1 LINAGVCHEN
11 SSINNRVTVP
21 TTTTN
26 GNGAPG
32 SHATATG
39 TLLIR
44 QFQYLVALA
53 RERHFAR
60 AAAACHVTQPTLS
73 SGIKQLEE
81 SLGVLVVERGQRFR
95 GLTPEGERVLAWAR
109 RITSDVQSLRQ
120 DVDATR
126 GELSGRLRV
135 GVVPSALPMIALL
148 TAPFAER
155 YPGTSIT
162 VTSLTSTAIE
172 RSLEDFEI
180 DAGITYLE
188 GEPLGHVDIVP
199 LYRERYVLV
208 TPTRS
213 TIGMKPR
220 DSVTW
225 LDASSLPLV
234 LLTPDMR
241 HRRIIDSH
249 FREAGVTAAPRVEA
263 DSMEAVC
270 AHVRHGVL
278 SGVLPQAALT
288 ILGDTPGPGLRVIP
302 LVEPDASH
310 AVGLVTLDRDP
321 PTPIA
326 AAFRQIARE
335 IDIESAFDPAAVA
348 VPRLSKTG

>member
-1 LINAGVCHEN
+1 
-11 SSINNRVTVP
+11 
-21 TTTTN
+21 
-26 GNGAPG
+26 
-32 SHATATG
+32 
-39 TLLIR
+39 LIR

-60 AAAACHVTQPTLS
+60 AAATCHVTQPTLS

-109 RITSDVQSLRQ
+109 RITADVQSLRQ

-155 YPGTSIT
+155 HPGTSIT
-162 VTSLTSTAIE
+162 VTSLTSRAIE
-172 RSLEDFEI
+172 RALEEFEI
-180 DAGITYLE
+180 DAGITYLDD
-188 GEPLGHVDIVP
+188 EPMGRVSVVP
-199 LYRERYVLV
+199 LYHERYVLV

-213 TIGMKPR
+213 SVGARARET
-220 DSVTW
+220 VTW
-225 LDASSLPLV
+225 HEAASLPLC
-234 LLTPDMR
+234 LLTTDMR
-241 HRRIIDSH
+241 HRRIIDGH
-249 FREAGVTAAPRVEA
+249 FREAGVAPAPRVEA
-263 DSMEAVC
+263 DSMEALC

-278 SGVLPQAALT
+278 SGVLPQAALA
-288 ILGDTPGPGLRVIP
+288 ILGDMSGSLLRMIP
-302 LVEPDASH
+302 LTEPAASH

-335 IDIESAFDPAAVA
+335 IDVESILDPSSGMAA
-348 VPRLSKTG
+348 LKIG

>member
-1 LINAGVCHEN
+1 M
-11 SSINNRVTVP
+11 S

-26 GNGAPG
+26 GN
-32 SHATATG
+32 G

-109 RITSDVQSLRQ
+109 RITADVQSLRQ

-135 GVVPSALPMIALL
+135 GVVPSALPMIAML

-162 VTSLTSTAIE
+162 VTSLTSRALE
-172 RSLEDFEI
+172 RALEEFEI
-180 DAGITYLE
+180 DAGVTYLE
-188 GEPLGHVDIVP
+188 DEPLGRVEVVP
-199 LYRERYVLV
+199 LYHERYVLV
-208 TPTRS
+208 TPARS
-213 TIGMKPR
+213 SIGARAR
-220 DSVTW
+220 DTVTW
-225 LDASSLPLV
+225 HETASLPLC
-234 LLTPDMR
+234 LLTTDMR
-241 HRRIIDSH
+241 HRRILDGH
-249 FREAGVTAAPRVEA
+249 FREAGVTPAPRVEA

-270 AHVRHGVL
+270 AHVRHGLL

-288 ILGDTPGPGLRVIP
+288 ILGDTPGPTLRVIP
-302 LVEPDASH
+302 LTEPAASH

-335 IDIESAFDPAAVA
+335 IDIEAVLNPSTHTAA
-348 VPRLSKTG
+348 LKIG

>member
-1 LINAGVCHEN
+1 M
-11 SSINNRVTVP
+11 S

-26 GNGAPG
+26 GN
-32 SHATATG
+32 G

-109 RITSDVQSLRQ
+109 RITADVQSLRQ

-135 GVVPSALPMIALL
+135 GVVPSALPMIAIL

-155 YPGTSIT
+155 YPGTTIT
-162 VTSLTSTAIE
+162 VTSLTSRALE
-172 RSLEDFEI
+172 RALEEFEI
-180 DAGITYLE
+180 DAGVTYLE
-188 GEPLGHVDIVP
+188 DEPLGRVEVVP
-199 LYRERYVLV
+199 LYHERYVLV
-208 TPTRS
+208 TPARS
-213 TIGMKPR
+213 SIGARAR
-220 DSVTW
+220 DTVTW
-225 LDASSLPLV
+225 HEAASLPLC
-234 LLTPDMR
+234 LLTTDMR
-241 HRRIIDSH
+241 HRRIIDGH
-249 FREAGVTAAPRVEA
+249 FREAGATPAPRVEA

-288 ILGDTPGPGLRVIP
+288 ILGDAPTLRVIP
-302 LVEPDASH
+302 LTEPAASH

-335 IDIESAFDPAAVA
+335 MDIEAVLDPSAHTAA
-348 VPRLSKTG
+348 LKIG

>member
-1 LINAGVCHEN
+1 
-11 SSINNRVTVP
+11 
-21 TTTTN
+21 
-26 GNGAPG
+26 
-32 SHATATG
+32 
-39 TLLIR
+39 
-44 QFQYLVALA
+44 
-53 RERHFAR
+53 
-60 AAAACHVTQPTLS
+60 VTQPTLS

-109 RITSDVQSLRQ
+109 RITADVQSLRQ

-135 GVVPSALPMIALL
+135 GVVPSALPMIAIL

-162 VTSLTSTAIE
+162 VTSLTSRALE
-172 RSLEDFEI
+172 RALEEFEI
-180 DAGITYLE
+180 DAGVTYLE
-188 GEPLGHVDIVP
+188 DEPLGRVEVVP
-199 LYRERYVLV
+199 LYHERYVLV
-208 TPTRS
+208 TPARS
-213 TIGMKPR
+213 SIGAR
-220 DSVTW
+220 SRETVTW
-225 LDASSLPLV
+225 HEAAALPLC
-234 LLTPDMR
+234 LLTTDMR
-241 HRRIIDSH
+241 HRRIIDGH
-249 FREAGVTAAPRVEA
+249 FREAGATPAPRVEA

-270 AHVRHGVL
+270 AHVRHGML

-288 ILGDTPGPGLRVIP
+288 ILGDAPTLRVIP
-302 LVEPDASH
+302 LTEPAASH

-335 IDIESAFDPAAVA
+335 MDIEAVLDPSAHTAA
-348 VPRLSKTG
+348 LKIG

>member
-1 LINAGVCHEN
+1 LLFWCSCHDN
-11 SSINNRVTVP
+11 THINNRVTVP

-26 GNGAPG
+26 GNGAP
-32 SHATATG
+32 HAHPTG

-109 RITSDVQSLRQ
+109 RITADVQSLRQ

-135 GVVPSALPMIALL
+135 GVVPSAVPMIALL

-162 VTSLTSTAIE
+162 VISSTSRAIE
-172 RSLEDFEI
+172 RALEDFEI
-180 DAGITYLE
+180 DAGVTYLE
-188 GEPLGHVDIVP
+188 DEPLGRVAVVP
-199 LYRERYVLV
+199 LYHERYVLV
-208 TPTRS
+208 TPARS
-213 TIGMKPR
+213 PLGMTAR

-225 LDASSLPLV
+225 LEAASLPLC

-249 FREAGVTAAPRVEA
+249 FREAGGTPAPRVEA

-270 AHVRHGVL
+270 AHVRHGLL
-278 SGVLPQAALT
+278 SGVLPQAALA
-288 ILGDTPGPGLRVIP
+288 IIGDAPGLRVVP
-302 LVEPDASH
+302 LTEPAASH

-335 IDIESAFDPAAVA
+335 IDVESALDPSSELATL
-348 VPRLSKTG
+348 RIG

>member
-1 LINAGVCHEN
+1 M
-11 SSINNRVTVP
+11 S

-26 GNGAPG
+26 GN
-32 SHATATG
+32 G

-109 RITSDVQSLRQ
+109 RITADVQSLRQ

-135 GVVPSALPMIALL
+135 GVVPSALPMIAIL

-162 VTSLTSTAIE
+162 VTSLTSRALE
-172 RSLEDFEI
+172 RALEEFEI
-180 DAGITYLE
+180 DAGVTYLE
-188 GEPLGHVDIVP
+188 DEPLGRVEVVP
-199 LYRERYVLV
+199 LYHERYVLV
-208 TPTRS
+208 TPARS
-213 TIGMKPR
+213 SIGAR
-220 DSVTW
+220 SRETVTW
-225 LDASSLPLV
+225 HEAAALPLC
-234 LLTPDMR
+234 LLTTDMR
-241 HRRIIDSH
+241 HRRIIDGH
-249 FREAGVTAAPRVEA
+249 FREAGATPAPRVEA

-270 AHVRHGVL
+270 AHVRHGML

-288 ILGDTPGPGLRVIP
+288 ILGDAPTLRVIP
-302 LVEPDASH
+302 LTEPAASH

-335 IDIESAFDPAAVA
+335 MDIEAVLDPSAHTAA
-348 VPRLSKTG
+348 LKIG

>member
-1 LINAGVCHEN
+1 
-11 SSINNRVTVP
+11 
-21 TTTTN
+21 
-26 GNGAPG
+26 
-32 SHATATG
+32 
-39 TLLIR
+39 
-44 QFQYLVALA
+44 
-53 RERHFAR
+53 
-60 AAAACHVTQPTLS
+60 VTQPTLS

-109 RITSDVQSLRQ
+109 RITADVQSLRQ

-135 GVVPSALPMIALL
+135 GVVPSALPMIAIL

-155 YPGTSIT
+155 YPGASIT
-162 VTSLTSTAIE
+162 VTSLTSRALE
-172 RSLEDFEI
+172 RALEEFEI
-180 DAGITYLE
+180 DAGVTYLE
-188 GEPLGHVDIVP
+188 DEPLGRVEVVP
-199 LYRERYVLV
+199 LYHERYVLV
-208 TPTRS
+208 TPARSSIGTRS
-213 TIGMKPR
+213 RET
-220 DSVTW
+220 VTW
-225 LDASSLPLV
+225 HEAASLPLC
-234 LLTPDMR
+234 LLTTDMR
-241 HRRIIDSH
+241 HRRIIDGH
-249 FREAGVTAAPRVEA
+249 FREAGVTPAPRVEA

-288 ILGDTPGPGLRVIP
+288 ILGDAPTLRVIP
-302 LVEPDASH
+302 LTEPAASH

-335 IDIESAFDPAAVA
+335 IDIEAVLDPSAHTAA
-348 VPRLSKTG
+348 LKIG

>member
-1 LINAGVCHEN
+1 V
-11 SSINNRVTVP
+11 S

-26 GNGAPG
+26 GN
-32 SHATATG
+32 G

-109 RITSDVQSLRQ
+109 RITADVQSLRQ

-135 GVVPSALPMIALL
+135 GVVPSALPMIAML

-155 YPGTSIT
+155 HPGTSIT
-162 VTSLTSTAIE
+162 VTSLTSSALE
-172 RSLEDFEI
+172 RALEEFEI
-180 DAGITYLE
+180 DAGVTYLE
-188 GEPLGHVDIVP
+188 DEPLGRVQVVP
-199 LYRERYVLV
+199 LYHERYVLV
-208 TPTRS
+208 TPARS
-213 TIGMKPR
+213 SIGARAR
-220 DSVTW
+220 DTVTW
-225 LDASSLPLV
+225 HEAASLPLC
-234 LLTPDMR
+234 LLTTDMR
-241 HRRIIDSH
+241 HRRIIDGH
-249 FREAGVTAAPRVEA
+249 FREAGVTPAPRVEA

-288 ILGDTPGPGLRVIP
+288 IVGDTPGPTLRVIP
-302 LVEPDASH
+302 LTEPAASH

-335 IDIESAFDPAAVA
+335 MDIEAVLNPSAHIAA
-348 VPRLSKTG
+348 LKIG

>member
-1 LINAGVCHEN
+1 VGAGN
-11 SSINNRVTVP
+11 KNTSINNRVTVP

-26 GNGAPG
+26 GNGAPA
-32 SHATATG
+32 SHATG

-60 AAAACHVTQPTLS
+60 AATACHVTQPTLS

-109 RITSDVQSLRQ
+109 RITADVQSLRQ

-172 RSLEDFEI
+172 RSLEEFEI

-188 GEPLGHVDIVP
+188 GEPLGRVDIVP

-213 TIGMKPR
+213 PIGIKPR
-220 DSVTW
+220 ENVTW
-225 LDASSLPLV
+225 HDASTLPLV

-241 HRRIIDSH
+241 HRRIIDGH
-249 FREAGVTAAPRVEA
+249 FREAGVTIAPRVEA

-288 ILGDTPGPGLRVIP
+288 ILGDSPGPGLRVIP
-302 LVEPDASH
+302 LIEPAASH

-335 IDIESAFDPAAVA
+335 IDIESAFDPAGAT
-348 VPRLSKTG
+348 VPRLSRTG

>member
-1 LINAGVCHEN
+1 MLYHGARHDN
-11 SSINNRVTVP
+11 SRINNRDPVT

-26 GNGAPG
+26 GN
-32 SHATATG
+32 G

-109 RITSDVQSLRQ
+109 RITADVQSLRQ

-135 GVVPSALPMIALL
+135 GVIPSALPMISML
-148 TAPFAER
+148 TAPFADR

-162 VTSLTSTAIE
+162 LISLTSRAIE
-172 RSLEDFEI
+172 RSLEEFEI
-180 DAGITYLE
+180 DAGVTYLDD
-188 GEPLGHVDIVP
+188 EPLGRVDIVS
-199 LYRERYVLV
+199 LYNERYVLV
-208 TPTRS
+208 TPARS
-213 TIGMKPR
+213 PIGAKAR
-220 DSVTW
+220 ETVTW
-225 LDASSLPLV
+225 HEAASLPLC
-234 LLTPDMR
+234 LLTTDMR
-241 HRRIIDSH
+241 HRRIIDGH
-249 FREAGVTAAPRVEA
+249 FREAGVAPTPRVEA

-278 SGVLPQAALT
+278 SGVLPHAALS
-288 ILGDTPGPGLRVIP
+288 ILGDVPGPSLRVIP
-302 LVEPDASH
+302 LIEPAATH

-335 IDIESAFDPAAVA
+335 IDIESVLDPSAGVAAL
-348 VPRLSKTG
+348 RIG

>member
-1 LINAGVCHEN
+1 M
-11 SSINNRVTVP
+11 P

-26 GNGAPG
+26 GSGAPA
-32 SHATATG
+32 SHPTG

-109 RITSDVQSLRQ
+109 RITADVQSLRQ

-135 GVVPSALPMIALL
+135 GVVPSALPMVALL

-172 RSLEDFEI
+172 RSLEEFEI

-188 GEPLGHVDIVP
+188 EEPLGRVDVVP

-213 TIGMKPR
+213 PIGAKPR
-220 DSVTW
+220 ENVTW
-225 LDASSLPLV
+225 HEAAALPLV

-249 FREAGVTAAPRVEA
+249 FREAGVTIAPRVEA

-270 AHVRHGVL
+270 AHVRHGLL

-302 LVEPDASH
+302 LIEPAASH
-310 AVGLVTLDRDP
+310 AVGLLTLDRDP

-335 IDIESAFDPAAVA
+335 IDIESAFDPAGATI
-348 VPRLSKTG
+348 PRLSRTG

>member
-1 LINAGVCHEN
+1 
-11 SSINNRVTVP
+11 VT

-26 GNGAPG
+26 GNGAPA
-32 SHATATG
+32 SHATG

-135 GVVPSALPMIALL
+135 GVVPSALPVIALL

-155 YPGTSIT
+155 HPGTSIT
-162 VTSLTSTAIE
+162 VTSLTSRAIE
-172 RSLEDFEI
+172 RALEEFEI
-180 DAGITYLE
+180 DAGITYLDE
-188 GEPLGHVDIVP
+188 EPLGRISVVP
-199 LYRERYVLV
+199 LYHERYVLV
-208 TPTRS
+208 TPARS
-213 TIGMKPR
+213 AIGSRSR

-225 LDASSLPLV
+225 HEAASLPLV
-234 LLTPDMR
+234 LLTTDMR
-241 HRRIIDSH
+241 HRRIIDGH
-249 FREAGVTAAPRVEA
+249 FREAGATPSPRVEA

-288 ILGDTPGPGLRVIP
+288 ILGDVPGLRMIP
-302 LVEPDASH
+302 LTEPAASH

-335 IDIESAFDPAAVA
+335 IDIESVLEPSNGMAA
-348 VPRLSKTG
+348 LKIG

>member
-1 LINAGVCHEN
+1 V
-11 SSINNRVTVP
+11 S

-26 GNGAPG
+26 GN
-32 SHATATG
+32 G

-109 RITSDVQSLRQ
+109 RITADVQSLRQ

-135 GVVPSALPMIALL
+135 GVVPSALPMIAML

-155 YPGTSIT
+155 HPGTSIT
-162 VTSLTSTAIE
+162 VTSLTSSALE
-172 RSLEDFEI
+172 RALEEFEI
-180 DAGITYLE
+180 DAGVTYLE
-188 GEPLGHVDIVP
+188 DEPLGRVDVVP
-199 LYRERYVLV
+199 LYHERYVLV
-208 TPTRS
+208 TPARS
-213 TIGMKPR
+213 SIGARAR
-220 DSVTW
+220 DTVTW
-225 LDASSLPLV
+225 HEAASLPLC
-234 LLTPDMR
+234 LLTTDMR
-241 HRRIIDSH
+241 HRRIIDGH
-249 FREAGVTAAPRVEA
+249 FREAGVTPAPRVEA

-270 AHVRHGVL
+270 AHVRHGLL

-288 ILGDTPGPGLRVIP
+288 ILGDTPGPTVRVIP
-302 LVEPDASH
+302 LTEPAASH

-335 IDIESAFDPAAVA
+335 MDIEAVLNPSAHIAA
-348 VPRLSKTG
+348 LKIG

>member
-1 LINAGVCHEN
+1 
-11 SSINNRVTVP
+11 
-21 TTTTN
+21 
-26 GNGAPG
+26 
-32 SHATATG
+32 
-39 TLLIR
+39 
-44 QFQYLVALA
+44 
-53 RERHFAR
+53 
-60 AAAACHVTQPTLS
+60 LS

-109 RITSDVQSLRQ
+109 RITADVQSLRQ

-135 GVVPSALPMIALL
+135 GVVPSALPMIAIL

-162 VTSLTSTAIE
+162 VTSLTSRALE
-172 RSLEDFEI
+172 RALEEFEI
-180 DAGITYLE
+180 DAGVTYLE
-188 GEPLGHVDIVP
+188 DEPLGRVEVVP
-199 LYRERYVLV
+199 LYHERYVLV
-208 TPTRS
+208 TPARS
-213 TIGMKPR
+213 SIGAR
-220 DSVTW
+220 SRETVTW
-225 LDASSLPLV
+225 HEAAALPLC
-234 LLTPDMR
+234 LLTTDMR
-241 HRRIIDSH
+241 HRRIIDGH
-249 FREAGVTAAPRVEA
+249 FREAGATPAPRVEA

-270 AHVRHGVL
+270 AHVRHGML

-288 ILGDTPGPGLRVIP
+288 ILGDAPTLRVIP
-302 LVEPDASH
+302 LTEPAASH

-335 IDIESAFDPAAVA
+335 MDIEAVLDPSAHTAA
-348 VPRLSKTG
+348 LKIG

>member
-1 LINAGVCHEN
+1 LCAGSITTIRV
-11 SSINNRVTVP
+11 INNRVTVP
-21 TTTTN
+21 TTATN
-26 GNGAPG
+26 GNGAP
-32 SHATATG
+32 HTTG

-109 RITSDVQSLRQ
+109 RITADVQSLRQ

-162 VTSLTSTAIE
+162 VTSLTSRAIE
-172 RSLEDFEI
+172 RSLEEFEI
-180 DAGITYLE
+180 DAGVTYLE
-188 GEPLGHVDIVP
+188 DEPLGRVDIVP

-208 TPTRS
+208 TPARS
-213 TIGMKPR
+213 PIGAKGR
-220 DSVTW
+220 DAATW
-225 LDASSLPLV
+225 HDAASLPLA

-249 FREAGVTAAPRVEA
+249 FREAGVTPAPRVEA

-270 AHVRHGVL
+270 AHVRHGAL
-278 SGVLPQAALT
+278 SGVLPQAALS
-288 ILGDTPGPGLRVIP
+288 ILGDTPAGLRVIP
-302 LVEPDASH
+302 LVEPAASH

-335 IDIESAFDPAAVA
+335 MDIESALDPASELAG
-348 VPRLSKTG
+348 LKIG

>member
-1 LINAGVCHEN
+1 V
-11 SSINNRVTVP
+11 S

-26 GNGAPG
+26 GN
-32 SHATATG
+32 G

-109 RITSDVQSLRQ
+109 RITADVQSLRQ

-135 GVVPSALPMIALL
+135 GVVPSALPMIAML

-155 YPGTSIT
+155 HPGTSIT
-162 VTSLTSTAIE
+162 VTSLTSSALE
-172 RSLEDFEI
+172 RALEEFEI
-180 DAGITYLE
+180 DAGVTYLE
-188 GEPLGHVDIVP
+188 DEPLGRVDVVP
-199 LYRERYVLV
+199 LYHERYVLV
-208 TPTRS
+208 TPARS
-213 TIGMKPR
+213 SIGARAR
-220 DSVTW
+220 DTVTW
-225 LDASSLPLV
+225 HEAASLPLC
-234 LLTPDMR
+234 LLTTDMR
-241 HRRIIDSH
+241 HRRIIDGH
-249 FREAGVTAAPRVEA
+249 FREAGVTPAPRVEA

-288 ILGDTPGPGLRVIP
+288 ILGDAPTLRVIP
-302 LVEPDASH
+302 LTEPAASH

-335 IDIESAFDPAAVA
+335 MDIESVLDPSAHIAA
-348 VPRLSKTG
+348 LKIG

>member
-1 LINAGVCHEN
+1 V
-11 SSINNRVTVP
+11 S

-26 GNGAPG
+26 GN
-32 SHATATG
+32 G

-109 RITSDVQSLRQ
+109 RITADVQSLRQ

-135 GVVPSALPMIALL
+135 GVVPSALPMIAIL

-162 VTSLTSTAIE
+162 VTSLTSRALE
-172 RSLEDFEI
+172 RALEEFEI
-180 DAGITYLE
+180 DAGVTYLE
-188 GEPLGHVDIVP
+188 DEPLGRVEVVP
-199 LYRERYVLV
+199 LYHERYVLV
-208 TPTRS
+208 TPARS
-213 TIGMKPR
+213 SIGAR
-220 DSVTW
+220 SRETVTW
-225 LDASSLPLV
+225 HEAAALPLC
-234 LLTPDMR
+234 LLTTDMR
-241 HRRIIDSH
+241 HRRIIDGH
-249 FREAGVTAAPRVEA
+249 FREAGATPAPRVEA

-270 AHVRHGVL
+270 AHVRHGML

-288 ILGDTPGPGLRVIP
+288 ILGDAPTLRVIP
-302 LVEPDASH
+302 LTEPAASH

-335 IDIESAFDPAAVA
+335 MDIEAVLDPSAHTAA
-348 VPRLSKTG
+348 LKIG

>member
-1 LINAGVCHEN
+1 V
-11 SSINNRVTVP
+11 

-26 GNGAPG
+26 GN
-32 SHATATG
+32 G

-109 RITSDVQSLRQ
+109 RITADVQSLRQ

-135 GVVPSALPMIALL
+135 GVVPSALPMIAML

-162 VTSLTSTAIE
+162 VTSLASRALE
-172 RSLEDFEI
+172 RALEEFEI
-180 DAGITYLE
+180 DAGVTYLE
-188 GEPLGHVDIVP
+188 DEPLGRVEVVP
-199 LYRERYVLV
+199 LYHERYVLV
-208 TPTRS
+208 TPARS
-213 TIGMKPR
+213 SIGAR
-220 DSVTW
+220 ARETVTW
-225 LDASSLPLV
+225 HEAASLPLC
-234 LLTPDMR
+234 LLTTDMR

-249 FREAGVTAAPRVEA
+249 FREAGVTPAPRVEA

-270 AHVRHGVL
+270 AHVRHGAL

-288 ILGDTPGPGLRVIP
+288 ILGDTPGPTLRVIP
-302 LVEPDASH
+302 LTEPAASH

-335 IDIESAFDPAAVA
+335 MDIEAVLDPSAHTAT
-348 VPRLSKTG
+348 LKIG

>member
-1 LINAGVCHEN
+1 V
-11 SSINNRVTVP
+11 

-26 GNGAPG
+26 GN
-32 SHATATG
+32 G

-109 RITSDVQSLRQ
+109 RITADVQSLRQ

-135 GVVPSALPMIALL
+135 GVVPSALPMIAML

-162 VTSLTSTAIE
+162 VTSLTSSALE
-172 RSLEDFEI
+172 RALEEFEI
-180 DAGITYLE
+180 DAGVTYLE
-188 GEPLGHVDIVP
+188 DEPLGRVEVVP
-199 LYRERYVLV
+199 LYHERYVLV
-208 TPTRS
+208 TPARS
-213 TIGMKPR
+213 SIGAR
-220 DSVTW
+220 ARETVTW
-225 LDASSLPLV
+225 HEAASLPLC
-234 LLTPDMR
+234 LLTTDMR
-241 HRRIIDSH
+241 HRRIIDGH
-249 FREAGVTAAPRVEA
+249 FREAGVTPAPRVEA

-270 AHVRHGVL
+270 AHVRHGML

-288 ILGDTPGPGLRVIP
+288 ILGNTPGPTLRVIP
-302 LVEPDASH
+302 LTEPAASH

-335 IDIESAFDPAAVA
+335 MDIEAVLDPTAHTAA
-348 VPRLSKTG
+348 LKIG

>member
-1 LINAGVCHEN
+1 M
-11 SSINNRVTVP
+11 S

-26 GNGAPG
+26 GN
-32 SHATATG
+32 G

-109 RITSDVQSLRQ
+109 RITADVQSLRQ

-135 GVVPSALPMIALL
+135 GVVPSALPMIAIL

-162 VTSLTSTAIE
+162 VTSLTSRALE
-172 RSLEDFEI
+172 RALEEFEI
-180 DAGITYLE
+180 DAGVTYLE
-188 GEPLGHVDIVP
+188 DEPLGRVEVVP
-199 LYRERYVLV
+199 LYHERYVLV
-208 TPTRS
+208 TPARS
-213 TIGMKPR
+213 SIGAR
-220 DSVTW
+220 SRETVTW
-225 LDASSLPLV
+225 HEAAALPLC
-234 LLTPDMR
+234 LLTTDMR
-241 HRRIIDSH
+241 HRRIIDGH
-249 FREAGVTAAPRVEA
+249 FREAGATPAPRVEA

-270 AHVRHGVL
+270 AHVRHGML

-288 ILGDTPGPGLRVIP
+288 ILGDAPTLRVIP
-302 LVEPDASH
+302 LTEPAASH

-335 IDIESAFDPAAVA
+335 MDIEAVLDPSAHTAAL
-348 VPRLSKTG
+348 RIG

>member
-1 LINAGVCHEN
+1 
-11 SSINNRVTVP
+11 VP

-26 GNGAPG
+26 GNGAP
-32 SHATATG
+32 HAHPTG

-109 RITSDVQSLRQ
+109 RITADVQSLRQ

-135 GVVPSALPMIALL
+135 GVVPSALPMVALL

-162 VTSLTSTAIE
+162 VTSSTSRAIE
-172 RSLEDFEI
+172 RALEEFEI
-180 DAGITYLE
+180 DAGVTYLE
-188 GEPLGHVDIVP
+188 DEPLGRVEVVP
-199 LYRERYVLV
+199 LYHERYVLV
-208 TPTRS
+208 TPARS
-213 TIGMKPR
+213 PLGVKSR
-220 DSVTW
+220 DSITW
-225 LDASSLPLV
+225 LDAASLPLC

-241 HRRIIDSH
+241 HRRIIDTH
-249 FREAGVTAAPRVEA
+249 FREAGTTPAPRVEA

-270 AHVRHGVL
+270 AHVRQGLL
-278 SGVLPQAALT
+278 SGVLPQAALA
-288 ILGDTPGPGLRVIP
+288 IIGDTPGLRVFP
-302 LVEPDASH
+302 LIEPAASH

-335 IDIESAFDPAAVA
+335 IDVESALDPSSELAT
-348 VPRLSKTG
+348 LKIG

>member
-1 LINAGVCHEN
+1 LINVGAGNEN

-26 GNGAPG
+26 GNGAP
-32 SHATATG
+32 ATHATG

-60 AAAACHVTQPTLS
+60 AATACHVTQPTLS

-109 RITSDVQSLRQ
+109 RITADVQSLRQ

-172 RSLEDFEI
+172 RSLEEFEI

-188 GEPLGHVDIVP
+188 DEPLGRVDIVP

-213 TIGMKPR
+213 AIGIKPR
-220 DSVTW
+220 ENVTW
-225 LDASSLPLV
+225 HDASALPLV

-241 HRRIIDSH
+241 HRRIIDGH
-249 FREAGVTAAPRVEA
+249 FREAGVTIAPRVEA

-288 ILGDTPGPGLRVIP
+288 ILGDSPGPGLRVIP
-302 LVEPDASH
+302 LVEPSASH

-335 IDIESAFDPAAVA
+335 IDIESAFDPAGAT
-348 VPRLSKTG
+348 VPRLSRTG

>member
-1 LINAGVCHEN
+1 V
-11 SSINNRVTVP
+11 S

-26 GNGAPG
+26 GN
-32 SHATATG
+32 G

-109 RITSDVQSLRQ
+109 RITADVQSLRQ

-135 GVVPSALPMIALL
+135 GVVPSALPMIAIL

-162 VTSLTSTAIE
+162 VTSLTSRALE
-172 RSLEDFEI
+172 RALEEFEI
-180 DAGITYLE
+180 DAGVTYLE
-188 GEPLGHVDIVP
+188 DEPLGRVEVVP
-199 LYRERYVLV
+199 LYHERYVLV
-208 TPTRS
+208 TPARS
-213 TIGMKPR
+213 SIGAR
-220 DSVTW
+220 SRETVTW
-225 LDASSLPLV
+225 HEAASLPLC
-234 LLTPDMR
+234 LLTTDMR
-241 HRRIIDSH
+241 HRRIIDGH
-249 FREAGVTAAPRVEA
+249 FREAGATPAPRVEA

-270 AHVRHGVL
+270 AHVRHGML

-288 ILGDTPGPGLRVIP
+288 ILGDAPTLRVIP
-302 LVEPDASH
+302 LTEPAASH

-321 PTPIA
+321 ATPIA

-335 IDIESAFDPAAVA
+335 MDIEAVLDPSAHTAA
-348 VPRLSKTG
+348 LKIG

>member
-1 LINAGVCHEN
+1 M
-11 SSINNRVTVP
+11 
-21 TTTTN
+21 TTTN
-26 GNGAPG
+26 GSGV
-32 SHATATG
+32 
-39 TLLIR
+39 LLIR

-109 RITSDVQSLRQ
+109 RITADVQSLRQ

-135 GVVPSALPMIALL
+135 GVIPSALPMISML

-162 VTSLTSTAIE
+162 VTSLTSRAID
-172 RSLEDFEI
+172 RALEEFEI
-180 DAGITYLE
+180 DAGVTYLDD
-188 GEPLGHVDIVP
+188 EPLGRVDVVS
-199 LYRERYVLV
+199 LYNERYVLV
-208 TPTRS
+208 TPARS
-213 TIGMKPR
+213 AVGAKARET
-220 DSVTW
+220 VTW
-225 LDASSLPLV
+225 HEASSLPLC
-234 LLTPDMR
+234 LLTTDMR
-241 HRRIIDSH
+241 HRRIIDGH
-249 FREAGVTAAPRVEA
+249 FREGGVAPQPRVEA

-278 SGVLPQAALT
+278 SGVLPHAALS
-288 ILGDTPGPGLRVIP
+288 ILGDAPGPALRVIP
-302 LVEPDASH
+302 LIEPAATH

-335 IDIESAFDPAAVA
+335 IDIESVLDPSAGMAA
-348 VPRLSKTG
+348 LKIG

>member
-1 LINAGVCHEN
+1 M
-11 SSINNRVTVP
+11 S

-26 GNGAPG
+26 GN
-32 SHATATG
+32 G

-109 RITSDVQSLRQ
+109 RITADVQSLRQ

-135 GVVPSALPMIALL
+135 GVVPSALPMIAML

-162 VTSLTSTAIE
+162 VTSLTSRALE
-172 RSLEDFEI
+172 RALEEFEI
-180 DAGITYLE
+180 DAGVTYLE
-188 GEPLGHVDIVP
+188 DEPLGRVEVVP
-199 LYRERYVLV
+199 LYHERYVLV
-208 TPTRS
+208 TPARS
-213 TIGMKPR
+213 SIGARAR
-220 DSVTW
+220 DTVTW
-225 LDASSLPLV
+225 HEAASLPLC

-241 HRRIIDSH
+241 HRRIIDGH
-249 FREAGVTAAPRVEA
+249 FREAGVTPAPRVEA

-278 SGVLPQAALT
+278 SGVLPQAALA
-288 ILGDTPGPGLRVIP
+288 ILGDAPTLRVIP
-302 LVEPDASH
+302 LTEPAASH

-335 IDIESAFDPAAVA
+335 IDIEAVLDPSAHTAA
-348 VPRLSKTG
+348 LKIG

>member
-1 LINAGVCHEN
+1 M
-11 SSINNRVTVP
+11 

-26 GNGAPG
+26 GN
-32 SHATATG
+32 G

-73 SGIKQLEE
+73 SGIKQREE

-109 RITSDVQSLRQ
+109 RITADVQSLRQ

-135 GVVPSALPMIALL
+135 GVVPSALPMIAML

-155 YPGTSIT
+155 HPGTSIT
-162 VTSLTSTAIE
+162 VTSLTSSALE
-172 RSLEDFEI
+172 RALEEFEI
-180 DAGITYLE
+180 DAGVTYLE
-188 GEPLGHVDIVP
+188 DEPLGRLQVVP
-199 LYRERYVLV
+199 LYHERYVLV
-208 TPTRS
+208 TPARS
-213 TIGMKPR
+213 SIGARAR
-220 DSVTW
+220 DTVTW
-225 LDASSLPLV
+225 HEAASLPLC
-234 LLTPDMR
+234 LLTTDMR
-241 HRRIIDSH
+241 HRRIIDGH
-249 FREAGVTAAPRVEA
+249 FREAGVTPAPRVEA

-288 ILGDTPGPGLRVIP
+288 IVGDTPGPTLRVIP
-302 LVEPDASH
+302 LTEPAASH

-335 IDIESAFDPAAVA
+335 MDIEAVLNPSAHIAA
-348 VPRLSKTG
+348 LKIG

>member
-1 LINAGVCHEN
+1 LLSHGAGHDN
-11 SSINNRVTVP
+11 WRINNRDTV
-21 TTTTN
+21 TTTT
-26 GNGAPG
+26 P
-32 SHATATG
+32 TG

-109 RITSDVQSLRQ
+109 RITADVQSLRQ

-135 GVVPSALPMIALL
+135 GVIPSALPMISML
-148 TAPFAER
+148 TAPFADR

-162 VTSLTSTAIE
+162 VISLTSRAIE
-172 RSLEDFEI
+172 RSLEEFEI
-180 DAGITYLE
+180 DAGVTYLDD
-188 GEPLGHVDIVP
+188 EPLGRVDVVS
-199 LYRERYVLV
+199 LYNERYVLV
-208 TPTRS
+208 TPARSAVGVKTRE
-213 TIGMKPR
+213 T
-220 DSVTW
+220 VTW
-225 LDASSLPLV
+225 YEAASLPLC
-234 LLTPDMR
+234 LLTTDMR
-241 HRRIIDSH
+241 HRRIIDGH
-249 FREAGVTAAPRVEA
+249 FREAGAAPAPRVEA

-278 SGVLPQAALT
+278 SGVLPHAALA
-288 ILGDTPGPGLRVIP
+288 ILGDAPGPALRVIP
-302 LVEPDASH
+302 LVEPAATH

-335 IDIESAFDPAAVA
+335 IDIESVLDPSSGMAA
-348 VPRLSKTG
+348 LKIG

>member
-1 LINAGVCHEN
+1 M
-11 SSINNRVTVP
+11 S

-26 GNGAPG
+26 GN
-32 SHATATG
+32 G

-109 RITSDVQSLRQ
+109 RITADVQSLRQ

-135 GVVPSALPMIALL
+135 GVVPSALPMIAML

-155 YPGTSIT
+155 HPGTSIT
-162 VTSLTSTAIE
+162 VTSLTSSALE
-172 RSLEDFEI
+172 RALEEFEI
-180 DAGITYLE
+180 DAGVTYLE
-188 GEPLGHVDIVP
+188 DEPLGRLQVVP
-199 LYRERYVLV
+199 LYHERYVLV
-208 TPTRS
+208 TPARS
-213 TIGMKPR
+213 SIGARAR
-220 DSVTW
+220 DTVTW
-225 LDASSLPLV
+225 HEAASLPLC
-234 LLTPDMR
+234 LLTTDMR
-241 HRRIIDSH
+241 HRRIIDGH
-249 FREAGVTAAPRVEA
+249 FREAGVTPAPRVEA

-288 ILGDTPGPGLRVIP
+288 IVGDTPGPTLRVIP
-302 LVEPDASH
+302 LTEPAASH

-335 IDIESAFDPAAVA
+335 MDIEAVLNPSAHIAA
-348 VPRLSKTG
+348 LKIG

>member
-1 LINAGVCHEN
+1 V
-11 SSINNRVTVP
+11 

-26 GNGAPG
+26 GN
-32 SHATATG
+32 G

-109 RITSDVQSLRQ
+109 RITADVQSLRQ

-135 GVVPSALPMIALL
+135 GVVPSALPMIAIL

-162 VTSLTSTAIE
+162 VTSLTSRALE
-172 RSLEDFEI
+172 RALEEFEI
-180 DAGITYLE
+180 DAGVTYLE
-188 GEPLGHVDIVP
+188 DEPLGRVEVVP
-199 LYRERYVLV
+199 LYHERYVLV
-208 TPTRS
+208 TPARS
-213 TIGMKPR
+213 SIGAR
-220 DSVTW
+220 SRETVTW
-225 LDASSLPLV
+225 HEAAALPLC
-234 LLTPDMR
+234 LLTTDMR
-241 HRRIIDSH
+241 HRRIIDGH
-249 FREAGVTAAPRVEA
+249 FREAGATPAPRVEA

-270 AHVRHGVL
+270 AHVRHGML

-288 ILGDTPGPGLRVIP
+288 ILGDAPTLRVIP
-302 LVEPDASH
+302 LTEPAASH

-335 IDIESAFDPAAVA
+335 IDIEAVLDPSAHTAA
-348 VPRLSKTG
+348 LKIG

>member
-1 LINAGVCHEN
+1 MA
-11 SSINNRVTVP
+11 
-21 TTTTN
+21 TTTN
-26 GNGAPG
+26 GNGAH
-32 SHATATG
+32 SG

-109 RITSDVQSLRQ
+109 RITADVQSLRQ

-135 GVVPSALPMIALL
+135 GVVPSALSMIALL

-155 YPGTSIT
+155 YPGTSIA
-162 VTSLTSTAIE
+162 VTSLTSRAIE
-172 RSLEDFEI
+172 RALEEFEI
-180 DAGITYLE
+180 DAGVTYLDE
-188 GEPLGHVDIVP
+188 EPFGRVDIVP

-208 TPTRS
+208 TPARS
-213 TIGMKPR
+213 PIGR
-220 DSVTW
+220 QSREAATW
-225 LDASSLPLV
+225 CEAATLPLC
-234 LLTPDMR
+234 LLTSDMR
-241 HRRIIDSH
+241 HRRIINGL
-249 FREAGVTAAPRVEA
+249 FREAGATPVPRVEA

-270 AHVRHGVL
+270 AHVRQGVL
-278 SGVLPQAALT
+278 SAVLPQAALAV
-288 ILGDTPGPGLRVIP
+288 LGDLPILRVLP
-302 LVEPDASH
+302 LEEPVASH

-326 AAFRQIARE
+326 AAFRAIARSVDVE
-335 IDIESAFDPAAVA
+335 TALEHHDDLA
-348 VPRLSKTG
+348 PRLHRTG

>member
-1 LINAGVCHEN
+1 LPSLGFRNDN
-11 SSINNRVTVP
+11 SPINNRDARV

-26 GNGAPG
+26 GN
-32 SHATATG
+32 G

-60 AAAACHVTQPTLS
+60 AAAVCHVTQPTLS

-109 RITSDVQSLRQ
+109 RITADVQSLRQ

-135 GVVPSALPMIALL
+135 GVVPSALPMIAIL

-162 VTSLTSTAIE
+162 VTSLTSRALE
-172 RSLEDFEI
+172 RALEEFEI
-180 DAGITYLE
+180 DAGVTYLE
-188 GEPLGHVDIVP
+188 DEPLGRVEVVP
-199 LYRERYVLV
+199 LYHERYVLV
-208 TPTRS
+208 TPARS
-213 TIGMKPR
+213 SIGAR
-220 DSVTW
+220 SRETVTW
-225 LDASSLPLV
+225 HEAASLPLC
-234 LLTPDMR
+234 LLTTDMR
-241 HRRIIDSH
+241 HRRIIDGH
-249 FREAGVTAAPRVEA
+249 FREAGVTPAPRVEA

-270 AHVRHGVL
+270 AHVRHGAL

-288 ILGDTPGPGLRVIP
+288 ILGDAPTLRVIP
-302 LVEPDASH
+302 LTEPAASH

-335 IDIESAFDPAAVA
+335 IDIEAVLDPSAHTAA
-348 VPRLSKTG
+348 LKIG

>member
-1 LINAGVCHEN
+1 M
-11 SSINNRVTVP
+11 S

-26 GNGAPG
+26 GN
-32 SHATATG
+32 G

-109 RITSDVQSLRQ
+109 RITADVQSLRQ

-135 GVVPSALPMIALL
+135 GVVPSALPMIAIL

-162 VTSLTSTAIE
+162 VTSLTSRALE
-172 RSLEDFEI
+172 RALEEFEI
-180 DAGITYLE
+180 DAGVTYLE
-188 GEPLGHVDIVP
+188 DEPLGRVEVVP
-199 LYRERYVLV
+199 LYHERYVLV
-208 TPTRS
+208 TPARS
-213 TIGMKPR
+213 SIGAR
-220 DSVTW
+220 SRETVTW
-225 LDASSLPLV
+225 HEAASLPLC
-234 LLTPDMR
+234 LLTTDMR
-241 HRRIIDSH
+241 HRRIIDGH
-249 FREAGVTAAPRVEA
+249 FREAGATPAPRVEA

-270 AHVRHGVL
+270 AHVRHGML

-288 ILGDTPGPGLRVIP
+288 ILGDAPTLRVIP
-302 LVEPDASH
+302 LTEPAASH

-335 IDIESAFDPAAVA
+335 MDIEAVLDPSAHTAA
-348 VPRLSKTG
+348 LKIG

>member
-1 LINAGVCHEN
+1 V
-11 SSINNRVTVP
+11 S

-26 GNGAPG
+26 GN
-32 SHATATG
+32 G

-109 RITSDVQSLRQ
+109 RITADVQSLRQ

-135 GVVPSALPMIALL
+135 GVVPSALPMIAML

-162 VTSLTSTAIE
+162 VTSLTSRALE
-172 RSLEDFEI
+172 RALEEFEI
-180 DAGITYLE
+180 DAGVTYLE
-188 GEPLGHVDIVP
+188 DEPLGRVEVVP
-199 LYRERYVLV
+199 LYHERYVLV
-208 TPTRS
+208 TPARS
-213 TIGMKPR
+213 SIGARAR
-220 DSVTW
+220 DTVTW
-225 LDASSLPLV
+225 HEAASLPLC

-241 HRRIIDSH
+241 HRRIVDGH
-249 FREAGVTAAPRVEA
+249 FREAGVTPAPRVEA

-278 SGVLPQAALT
+278 SGVLPQAALA
-288 ILGDTPGPGLRVIP
+288 ILGDAPTLRVIP
-302 LVEPDASH
+302 LTEPAASH

-335 IDIESAFDPAAVA
+335 IDIEAVLDPSAHTAA
-348 VPRLSKTG
+348 LNIG

>member
-1 LINAGVCHEN
+1 V
-11 SSINNRVTVP
+11 

-26 GNGAPG
+26 GN
-32 SHATATG
+32 G

-109 RITSDVQSLRQ
+109 RITADVQSLRQ

-135 GVVPSALPMIALL
+135 GVVPSALPMIAIL

-162 VTSLTSTAIE
+162 VTSLTSRALE
-172 RSLEDFEI
+172 RALEEFEI
-180 DAGITYLE
+180 DAGVTYLE
-188 GEPLGHVDIVP
+188 DEPLGRVEVVP
-199 LYRERYVLV
+199 LYHERYVLV
-208 TPTRS
+208 TPARS
-213 TIGMKPR
+213 SIGAR
-220 DSVTW
+220 SRETVTW
-225 LDASSLPLV
+225 HEAASLPLC
-234 LLTPDMR
+234 LLTTDMR
-241 HRRIIDSH
+241 HRRIIDGH
-249 FREAGVTAAPRVEA
+249 FREAGVTPAPRVEA

-288 ILGDTPGPGLRVIP
+288 ILGDAPTLRVIP
-302 LVEPDASH
+302 LTEPAASH

-335 IDIESAFDPAAVA
+335 IDIEAVLDPSAHTAA
-348 VPRLSKTG
+348 LKIG